1 MLFFV
6 CLIFNRFRDRKT
18 IRQRRINS
26 LKKKISLK
34 EKLLEV
40 RSSKG
45 SCKKFPFTANYRFI
59 CRYLCF
65 ETIQVW
71 KIAFLLIGKSK
82 EALNVEL
89 LICNRTL
96 FIQWKS
102 LLRVYLVIWIKLWI
116 KYYLF
121 FLLFS
126 CHHEGIINKNVSTI
140 IFYIFKL
147 DLI

>member
-1 MLFFV
+1 MIRPPCLLKRYIQVPRAGGGAHKSLHSMFAV
-6 CLIFNRFRDRKT
+6 YICLILNRFRDRKT

-82 EALNVEL
+82 EALNLEL
-89 LICNRTL
+89 LIE
-96 FIQWKS
+96 
-102 LLRVYLVIWIKLWI
+102 
-116 KYYLF
+116 
-121 FLLFS
+121 LFS
-126 CHHEGIINKNVSTI
+126 YSGKVCWKFI
-140 IFYIFKL
+140 
-147 DLI
+147 